1 MNTPYNNA
9 EKTVS
14 VLWIKALLQGAE
26 LQGIAAAPLLQAAG
40 ISHELL
46 NTSYARVS
54 LQQTLKIWRAAEALC
69 PAEDFGLL
77 MGELVKPA
85 HFQLFA
91 LTLMHS
97 PDLGSAFEKSV
108 RYTRLLSD
116 GGRYFLQLN
125 EQEAAICY
133 EPQADN
139 FSRHQVDAV
148 LVLLR
153 SFASWL
159 ACKPVALQR
168 AEFMHK
174 QPENLDNYQRIFAA
188 PLQFEASRNALVF
201 APEIMAEPLAL
212 GDEKLAAMHEQ
223 MLEEQLALL
232 QQPDT
237 AGLVQHFLRNSM
249 DLSVDRDQLAQ
260 RLHMSGRTLQRKLQE
275 DQTSFQQLLDAER
288 QRRALILLTTTSL
301 PLTQIS
307 EQLGFSE
314 SSTFTRAFKR
324 WEGVAPLEYRQQHKS
339 STS

>member
-1 MNTPYNNA
+1 MNTPNHSA

-14 VLWIKALLQGAE
+14 ILWIKALLQGAE
-26 LQGIAAAPLLQAAG
+26 LQGIAAEPLLQAAG
-40 ISHELL
+40 ISRELL
-46 NTSYARVS
+46 NTAYARVS
-54 LQQTLKIWRAAEALC
+54 LAQTLRMWRAAEDYC

-97 PDLGSAFEKSV
+97 PDLGAAFEKSV

-116 GGRYFLQLN
+116 GGRYFLQSDAA
-125 EQEAAICY
+125 EAAICY

-159 ACKPVALQR
+159 ACKPVPLLRVELTHA
-168 AEFMHK
+168 
-174 QPENLDNYQRIFAA
+174 QPENVDNYQRIFAA
-188 PLQFEASRNALVF
+188 PLQFDAPRNALVF
-201 APEIMAEPLAL
+201 APDIMAEPLAL

-223 MLEEQLALL
+223 MLEDQLALL

-237 AGLVQHFLRNSM
+237 AGLVQHFLRNSS

-288 QRRALILLTTTSL
+288 QRRALILLTTTSQS
-301 PLTQIS
+301 LTHIS

-324 WEGVAPLEYRQQHKS
+324 WEGITPLEYRLQHKTAS
-339 STS
+339 S

>member
-1 MNTPYNNA
+1 MNTAQNGT

-14 VLWIKALLQGAE
+14 ILWIKALLQGAE
-26 LQGIAAAPLLQAAG
+26 FQGIAAEPLLRAAA
-40 ISHELL
+40 ISPELL

-54 LQQTLKIWRAAEALC
+54 LSQTLKLWRAAEEYC
-69 PAEDFGLL
+69 PSEDFGLL

-97 PDLGSAFEKSV
+97 PDLGAAFEKSV

-116 GGRYFLQLN
+116 GGRYFLQSDSN
-125 EQEAAICY
+125 EAAICY
-133 EPQADN
+133 EPQAEN

-159 ACKPVALQR
+159 ACKPVPLLR
-168 AEFMHK
+168 VELRHP
-174 QPENLDNYQRIFAA
+174 QPANLDNYQRIFAA
-188 PLQFEASRNALVF
+188 PLQFGALRNALVF
-201 APEIMAEPLAL
+201 TPDIMAESLAL
-212 GDEKLAAMHEQ
+212 GDEKLAEMHEQ

-237 AGLVQHFLRNSM
+237 ASLVRHFLRNSSH
-249 DLSVDRDQLAQ
+249 LSIDRDQLAQ
-260 RLHMSGRTLQRKLQE
+260 RLHMSGKTLQRKLQE

-288 QRRALILLTTTSL
+288 QRRALILLTSTSL
-301 PLTQIS
+301 PLIQIS

-314 SSTFTRAFKR
+314 SSTFSRAFKR
-324 WEGVAPLEYRQQHKS
+324 WEGVAPLEYRQQHKAAS
-339 STS
+339 S

>member
-1 MNTPYNNA
+1 MNTPNHSA

-14 VLWIKALLQGAE
+14 ILWIKALLQGAE
-26 LQGIAAAPLLQAAG
+26 LQGIAAEPLLQAAG
-40 ISHELL
+40 ISRELL
-46 NTSYARVS
+46 NTAYARVS
-54 LQQTLKIWRAAEALC
+54 LAQTLRMWRAAEDYC

-97 PDLGSAFEKSV
+97 PDLGAAFEKSV

-116 GGRYFLQLN
+116 GGRYFLQSDAA
-125 EQEAAICY
+125 EAAICY

-159 ACKPVALQR
+159 ACKPVPLLRVELTHA
-168 AEFMHK
+168 
-174 QPENLDNYQRIFAA
+174 QPENVDNYQRIFAA
-188 PLQFEASRNALVF
+188 PLQFDAPRNALVF
-201 APEIMAEPLAL
+201 APDIMAEPLAL

-223 MLEEQLALL
+223 MLEDQLALL

-237 AGLVQHFLRNSM
+237 AGLVQHFLRNSS

-288 QRRALILLTTTSL
+288 QRRALILLTTTSQ
-301 PLTQIS
+301 PLTHIS

-324 WEGVAPLEYRQQHKS
+324 WEGITPLEYRLQHKTAS
-339 STS
+339 S

>member
-1 MNTPYNNA
+1 MKTANSGA

-14 VLWIKALLQGAE
+14 ILWIKALLQGAE
-26 LQGIAAAPLLQAAG
+26 LQGIAAEPLLQAAG
-40 ISHELL
+40 ISRELL
-46 NTSYARVS
+46 NTTYARVS
-54 LQQTLKIWRAAEALC
+54 LAQTLRMWRAAEEYC
-69 PAEDFGLL
+69 PADDFGLL

-97 PDLGSAFEKSV
+97 PDLGAAFEKSV

-116 GGRYFLQLN
+116 GGRYFLQQN
-125 EQEAAICY
+125 EHEAAVCY
-133 EPQADN
+133 EPQADD

-159 ACKPVALQR
+159 ACKPVALLR
-168 AEFMHK
+168 VELTHAE
-174 QPENLDNYQRIFAA
+174 PANVDNYQRIFAA
-188 PLQFEASRNALVF
+188 PLQFNATRNALVF
-201 APEIMAEPLAL
+201 APEMMAEPLAL

-237 AGLVQHFLRNSM
+237 AGLVQHFLRNSN

-275 DQTSFQQLLDAER
+275 NQTSFQQLLDAER
-288 QRRALILLTTTSL
+288 QRRALILLTSTSL

-324 WEGVAPLEYRQQHKS
+324 WEGIAPLEYRQQHKAAS
-339 STS
+339 S